1 MTALLRRLTPL
12 LGAAVLALTPS
23 AASAQSYANTV
34 WDQLKRGYDSNQSQ
48 GFTAKN
54 YILGRMN
61 DDATDSWSFTL
72 TAGTTYKFWGACD
85 GDCSDLD
92 IALLDENNNELESD
106 VLTDDNPIVEYRPKK
121 TGTYRLKVT
130 MAACSTNPCWWGF
143 AIFQK

>member
-1 MTALLRRLTPL
+1 MTRTFRRLFTL
-12 LGAAVLALTPS
+12 LGVAFLVAPS

-34 WDQLKRGYDSNQSQ
+34 WDQLKRGYESNQGQ
-48 GFTAKN
+48 GFASRK
-54 YILGRMN
+54 YIMGRMN
-61 DDATDSWSFTL
+61 DDASDTWSFAL
-72 TAGTTYKFWGACD
+72 TAGMTYKFWGVCD

-121 TGTYRLKVT
+121 SGTYKVKVT
-130 MAACSTNPCWWGF
+130 MAACSTNPCFWGF